1 MTARRRRFTPP
12 VPSLSQQFLDGGC
25 HRRSACPLLVALA
38 GLLGT
43 GLLLTG
49 SAPAAPSQ
57 PPLQGL
63 LQVGWSIEAADS
75 HLRRIG
81 WSPAPVRQPDALDRL
96 LAGTRLTSLSDCS
109 GTGMGFCRYDYR
121 RGAVNL
127 SVITLPE
134 QAMLELIEPQQPGTT
149 NGARVVRWL
158 QADSERSWGLCASSS
173 TPNRLV
179 PCPDH

>member
-1 MTARRRRFTPP
+1 M
-12 VPSLSQQFLDGGC
+12 PSPSQQILDGGRL
-25 HRRSACPLLVALA
+25 RRSAYLLLGALA

-43 GLLLTG
+43 TLLLTG
-49 SAPAAPSQ
+49 SAPAGPSQ
-57 PPLQGL
+57 PPLKGL
-63 LQVGWSIEAADS
+63 LEVGWSIEAADS
-75 HLRRIG
+75 HLRRTG

-96 LAGTRLTSLSDCS
+96 RAGTRLSSLSDCS
-109 GTGMGFCRYDYR
+109 GTGLGFCRYDYR

-134 QAMLELIEPQQPGTT
+134 QAMLELIEPQQPATT

-173 TPNRLV
+173 APNRLV
-179 PCPDH
+179 PCPDQ